1 MHIPF
6 VQDPATIGREDR
18 LVRGCVALSLLLLG
32 GFSIL
37 TSGGLALVPLVF
49 LALAGY
55 FTATSLTGRD
65 PVYAATGID
74 TRTDAELGIRH
85 ARVQPLLID
94 LTEDA
99 EDHVPLVG

>member
-6 VQDPATIGREDR
+6 IQDPATIGREDR

-37 TSGGLALVPLVF
+37 TAGGVALVPLVF

-65 PVYAATGID
+65 PVYAAAGID
-74 TRTDAELGIRH
+74 TRTDAELGIRQ
-85 ARVQPLLID
+85 ASAQPLLID
-94 LTEDA
+94 LTDDA
-99 EDHVPLVG
+99 EEPAPLRG

>member
-6 VQDPATIGREDR
+6 VQDPSTIGREDR

-37 TSGGLALVPLVF
+37 TSGGFALIPLGF
-49 LALAGY
+49 LLLAGY
-55 FTATSLTGRD
+55 FTTTSLTGRD
-65 PVYAATGID
+65 PIYTMAGID

-85 ARVQPLLID
+85 PSSQPLLID
-94 LTEDA
+94 LTDDA
-99 EDHVPLVG
+99 DRHSSLRG

>member
-6 VQDPATIGREDR
+6 VQDPTTIGREDR

-37 TSGGLALVPLVF
+37 TSGGVALVPLVF

-65 PVYAATGID
+65 PVYTVTGID
-74 TRTDAELGIRH
+74 TRTDAELAHR
-85 ARVQPLLID
+85 
-94 LTEDA
+94 DA
-99 EDHVPLVG
+99 AADSRYDDVDASA